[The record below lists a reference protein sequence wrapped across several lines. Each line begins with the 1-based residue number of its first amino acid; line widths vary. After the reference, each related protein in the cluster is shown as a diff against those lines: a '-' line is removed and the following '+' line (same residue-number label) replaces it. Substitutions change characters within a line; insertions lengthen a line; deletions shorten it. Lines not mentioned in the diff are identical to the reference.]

1 MTFGG
6 VLTAVSTLRIGSLT
20 WYICLGFYCSE
31 VSVSLAVDCD
41 MLMI

>member
-6 VLTAVSTLRIGSLT
+6 VSTTVSTLRVGSLT
-20 WYICLGFYCSE
+20 WYICLSFYCCELS
-31 VSVSLAVDCD
+31 VSVAVDCD